1 MSSYLCEWLR
11 SYPLKR
17 LIMWI
22 SSVYG
27 PRMPV
32 CTPYNICVAPDEM
45 TAGLLRCKHKPHLC
59 MLGPNATLIKSD
71 RAETCTLVTCCCAA
85 PPVVLLLLFCSS
97 QFPYLLVSPLHFWHC
112 GGGHN
117 KPSGCVLMD
126 GPSCRWCT
134 CWVTCARILLYATNK
149 ESTRKDEDRETVRDH
164 FLKNFLK

>member
-1 MSSYLCEWLR
+1 MSSYLFKWLR

-17 LIMWI
+17 LMWI

-71 RAETCTLVTCCCAA
+71 SLGRNMHVSDLLLCCSSCCAA
-85 PPVVLLLLFCSS
+85 SPVLQFSKEQLVVLLLGFCTLVAPNHLSWCISLPPCISS
-97 QFPYLLVSPLHFWHC
+97 TPLTLWWGTQQTLWLCLVWMGPPV
-112 GGGHN
+112 GGAL
-117 KPSGCVLMD
+117 V
-126 GPSCRWCT
+126 
-134 CWVTCARILLYATNK
+134 
-149 ESTRKDEDRETVRDH
+149 E
-164 FLKNFLK
+164 